1 KCSLRVTLTLG
12 IPLLPAMNPDSGPAR
27 IVARDMAQGKTISDK
42 EGGTREEPARAGAGR
57 LNRCTG
63 GNFLEPSRKRLVTSP
78 GAPPSSREAC
88 RPARKPAP
96 KGVAV
101 GPKIGP
107 PAHRPSTRII
117 AVSPSAVNVLRALK

>member
-1 KCSLRVTLTLG
+1 CQFGYAHRPNTSRLRASSQSSRPSRCAALKCSLRVTLTVG

-78 GAPPSSREAC
+78 GAPPSSREA
-88 RPARKPAP
+88 
-96 KGVAV
+96 
-101 GPKIGP
+101 
-107 PAHRPSTRII
+107 
-117 AVSPSAVNVLRALK
+117 